1 MQIVLNG
8 RTVDCCT
15 AAITPLRY
23 RVEYGTSALVDIST
37 LSGDKRTGAVCK
49 LVAVSAGVSPC
60 EVASCLRDKPEI
72 INDLLHIERAIFA
85 SDPGAEQIEVSET
98 RDNRSFD
105 ELDLLAVSITL
116 NVPARWWDELP
127 LLYISSLLSR
137 MSRGTQPQMTKM
149 TDEDMYSTYGISS
162 DRLAAALSATE
173 GGELRG

>member
-23 RVEYGTSALVDIST
+23 RIRYGTSALADMAT
-37 LSGDKRTGAVCK
+37 LSGDDRTGAMCQ
-49 LVAVSAGVSPC
+49 LVAVAAGVSPL
-60 EVASCLRDKPEI
+60 EVASCLRTNPEMLS
-72 INDLLHIERAIFA
+72 DLLRIEHAIFE
-85 SDPGAEQIEVSET
+85 SDPGAAQGEASET
-98 RDNRSFD
+98 HDNRSFD
-105 ELDLLAVSITL
+105 ELDLLAVSIAL

-162 DRLAAALSATE
+162 DRLTAALAATE